1 MILKRIITLIFIILI
16 NNLNA
21 QDGIIKGKVLIDSE
35 EKEFVQIFILNT
47 SFSTL
52 TNEKGEYM
60 ISKLPYGEHIISAKF
75 IGYKKVEKKVYL
87 TKEISEIKLDFKIN
101 EIDKIDEVVITGTK
115 TYKKKKESQIM
126 VNIINNK
133 TLYETHSC
141 QLSEGLNFQ
150 TGLRV

>member
-1 MILKRIITLIFIILI
+1 MILKRIITFIFILLI

-21 QDGIIKGKVLIDSE
+21 QDGVIKGEVLIESE

-52 TNEKGEYM
+52 TNEKGDYM
-60 ISKLPYGEHIISAKF
+60 ISKLPYGEHIICAKF

-87 TKEISEIKLDFKIN
+87 TEEMSEIKLDFKIN

-115 TYKKKKESQIM
+115 TYKK
-126 VNIINNK
+126 
-133 TLYETHSC
+133 TLK
-141 QLSEGLNFQ
+141 
-150 TGLRV
+150 